1 MIFQVTLTTRQLVS
15 HMGGVRHYYKDY
27 SKYKPNEKLDNKS
40 ASNQSDNANLVNSSQ
55 SSAKDAEHKKS
66 SQSERQ
72 SATSKDKNSLSDSK
86 TKIADQSQVKG
97 GKNNNK
103 ESDNEMLLT
112 EYYIKKKYSSVK
124 DSMEIF
130 KSDPLVYKPGNY
142 IFFLI
147 Q

>member
-1 MIFQVTLTTRQLVS
+1 MIFQVILTTRQLVS

-27 SKYKPNEKLDNKS
+27 SKYKTNEKLDNKS
-40 ASNQSDNANLVNSSQ
+40 ASNQSDNSKAYSSQ
-55 SSAKDAEHKKS
+55 SSAKEEEHKKS
-66 SQSERQ
+66 SQSERL
-72 SATSKDKNSLSDSK
+72 SVTSKDKNSLSDSK

-130 KSDPLVYKPGNY
+130 KNDPLVYKPGFY
-142 IFFLI
+142 AFFLI
-147 Q
+147 H